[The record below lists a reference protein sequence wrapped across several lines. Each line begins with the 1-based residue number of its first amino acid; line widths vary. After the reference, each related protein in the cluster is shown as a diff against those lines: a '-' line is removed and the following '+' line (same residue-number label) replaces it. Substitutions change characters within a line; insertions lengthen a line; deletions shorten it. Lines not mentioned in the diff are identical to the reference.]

1 MSTSTW
7 PLQGHIIIHIALSK
21 QSPIPASPAQTAER
35 ASTESLVMCMLTG
48 LGKWWHLRTF
58 PWNTVSVDRIVS
70 PSNSDVE
77 ALAPKVTTGLSKWWA
92 FWTLPWNTV
101 SVDWIVFPPKF
112 RCWSPGPQSDGINI
126 WRWAFGRW
134 LGLGEAMR
142 VESPGRTS
150 ILTRR
155 ERDQGAPFPLHCVRR
170 WEEDGYYK
178 PGIGPHQALIQP
190 EPWSWNPQPSESWEI
205 LFSLFKPLSLWW
217 SVRTAQID

>member
-7 PLQGHIIIHIALSK
+7 PLQGRIIIHIALSK
-21 QSPIPASPAQTAER
+21 HKPYPSLSSPDCR
-35 ASTESLVMCMLTG
+35 ESLHRV
-48 LGKWWHLRTF
+48 LGDVHASCTSACPLALENGGASKPSHG
-58 PWNTVSVDRIVS
+58 TVSVDWIVS

-77 ALAPKVTTGLSKWWA
+77 ALAPKVTTGLSNWWV

-101 SVDWIVFPPKF
+101 SVDWIVFPLKF

-134 LGLGEAMR
+134 LGLGEVMR

-150 ILTRR
+150 VLPRR
-155 ERDQGAPFPLHCVRR
+155 ERDQGSPLPLHCVRR

-178 PGIGPHQALIQP
+178 PGSGPHQALIQP
-190 EPWSWNPQPSESWEI
+190 EPWSWNPQPSES
-205 LFSLFKPLSLWW
+205 
-217 SVRTAQID
+217 